1 MTLLGFTNHICRCRH
16 LTTPRSQASMAVPP
30 LAAHRLP
37 LSGLRHP
44 PQGQWRE
51 HIPPHPGSGVCKT
64 SGIMCKVFVPSIF
77 IFCGILG
84 LLVDFLWSIACL
96 PSAGLCQVGCN
107 QSWLFSKMLFLT
119 KHFGLRFT
127 CWELN
132 NLIPIQSK
140 ARARACHGEINGLGY
155 RWEERRRRRGLNSP
169 WGSRRLWCQK
179 VVEPRTDVTRGMASV
194 EEITEN
200 L

>member
-1 MTLLGFTNHICRCRH
+1 MSASDNPQKPGFYGCSTSRCPSSSTFWPQASSAGAVKGAH
-16 LTTPRSQASMAVPP
+16 TTTPR
-30 LAAHRLP
+30 RW
-37 LSGLRHP
+37 GL
-44 PQGQWRE
+44 QNLWNYVQN
-51 HIPPHPGSGVCKT
+51 
-64 SGIMCKVFVPSIF
+64 VPSIF
-77 IFCGILG
+77 TFCGILG
-84 LLVDFLWSIACL
+84 LLVDFLWSVACL

-179 VVEPRTDVTRGMASV
+179 VAEPRTDVTRGMASV